1 MTTPIVLRRE
11 QILAHRRRMGE
22 LDRRLAPGPDS
33 WRRVAASGLQ
43 DSMPRAAV
51 LSLHARVTG
60 VPADVWEHPALAQVW
75 GPRFSAYV
83 VARED
88 VPVFTLG
95 RSPVDAARR
104 RRGEDLA
111 DRLERL
117 LDGGRM
123 SYAEAGR
130 ALGVQPNALRY
141 AAPTGRVLLRWDGAR
156 RPDVWVVPP
165 PEMDPGEARRE
176 LARRHFAFFGPGT
189 AASLSTWAGITAQAA
204 RAVTEALRD
213 ELTPVQTPIGPAFAL
228 TSQLDSLTGEA
239 DAADG
244 VRLLPSGDALTL
256 LAGEGRAILVPD
268 VDRRG
273 LLWTPRV
280 WPGAVM
286 IGGEVAGTWRRS
298 GRVVTVDRWRAFTP
312 GERAAVEDEAAAFP
326 LPDLEDVR
334 VEWSA

>member
-33 WRRVAASGLQ
+33 WRRAAAPGLQ

-51 LSLHARVTG
+51 VSLHARVAD
-60 VPADVWEHPALAQVW
+60 VPSDVWEHPALAQVW

-83 VARED
+83 VARDD

-95 RSPVDAARR
+95 RSPMDEARR

-123 SYAEAGR
+123 SYAAAGR

-156 RPDVWVVPP
+156 RPDVWTVPA
-165 PEMDPGEARRE
+165 PEIDPDEARRE
-176 LARRHFAFFGPGT
+176 LARRHFAFSGPGT
-189 AASLSTWAGITAQAA
+189 AASLSAWAGITTRAA
-204 RAVTEALRD
+204 RAVTSALRD
-213 ELTPVQTPIGPAFAL
+213 ELTPVETPIGPALAL
-228 TSQLDSLTGEA
+228 TSQLEA
-239 DAADG
+239 LMQPPAPIDG
-244 VRLLPSGDALTL
+244 VRLLPSGDPLTL
-256 LAGEGRAILVPD
+256 LAGEGRSLLVPD
-268 VDRRG
+268 AGRRAV
-273 LLWTPRV
+273 LWTPRV

-286 IGGEVAGTWRRS
+286 IAGEVAGTWRRS
-298 GRVVTVDRWRAFTP
+298 GAVVTVDRWRSFTP
-312 GERAAVEDEAAAFP
+312 GEQSAVEDEAAGFP
-326 LPDLEDVR
+326 LPEREDVR